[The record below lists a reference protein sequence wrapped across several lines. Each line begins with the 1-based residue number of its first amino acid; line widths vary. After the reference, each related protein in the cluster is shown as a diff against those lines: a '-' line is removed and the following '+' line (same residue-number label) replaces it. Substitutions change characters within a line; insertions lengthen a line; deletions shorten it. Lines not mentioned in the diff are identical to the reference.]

1 MPEKTPVEWMRE
13 YRKRT
18 TEEEKIQVKKKNQE
32 VQKNCRSKWDPI
44 KRKKESVKIKESKA
58 KLRLSQKIGTLA
70 ELCSDSSALLES
82 TPDKAFGSRQ
92 SSGKAMKRMKSSLPK
107 SPEKRKL

>member
-1 MPEKTPVEWMRE
+1 MPEKTPVERMRE

-18 TEEEKIQVKKKNQE
+18 AEEKKTQVKKNQE
-32 VQKNCRSKWDPI
+32 EQKNCRSKWDPI
-44 KRKKESVKIKESKA
+44 KRKKESVKSKERKV

-70 ELCSDSSALLES
+70 KLCSDSSALLES

-92 SSGKAMKRMKSSLPK
+92 SFGKAMKRMKSSLPK